1 MSLLEHRRETSD
13 PLQGAPQR
21 LTYRTMRTLS
31 VIGTSPGLSNRQL
44 SHRTG
49 IKDKGQISKLLARLR
64 RQGLI
69 ENASGEKANRAS
81 NAWRLTREGAVLEQC
96 FEAAFRPG
104 RTGRA
109 GSVDG
114 KELSK

>member
-1 MSLLEHRRETSD
+1 MSLSENRRQTSD
-13 PLQGAPQR
+13 PLVGAPQR

-31 VIGTSPGLSNRQL
+31 VISAHPGLSNRQI
-44 SHRTG
+44 SQRTG
-49 IKDKGQISKLLARLR
+49 IKDKGQISKLLTRLR

-81 NAWRLTREGAVLEQC
+81 NAWRLTREGTVLERC
-96 FEAAFRPG
+96 FEAAFRPS